1 MRGGGCERELSF
13 SVSGPHPLK
22 TNHNCMGGSSCI
34 LPALSNADIFCTF
47 KKQLNYTESREIGA
61 LDTRGVTTEWR
72 GPSPLD
78 IFGFESSAIFVGN
91 KEINRHF
98 LSNFFI
104 INSDNVITCRKI
116 VYSYRNDRKFYQH
129 TVYSSKLVDMSLSIH

>member
-1 MRGGGCERELSF
+1 MGGGCERELSF

-22 TNHNCMGGSSCI
+22 TNHISNCMGGSSCI
-34 LPALSNADIFCTF
+34 LPALSNADIFCRF

-104 INSDNVITCRKI
+104 INSDNVIT
-116 VYSYRNDRKFYQH
+116 
-129 TVYSSKLVDMSLSIH
+129 LSENRL